1 VNSKTQLTDIIKFY
15 RDQLKKFYKLGI
27 GNKTE
32 HRVVVTDGLI
42 DITKKR
48 LYELQ
53 TSKANFIYRGSQNG
67 IK

>member
-1 VNSKTQLTDIIKFY
+1 MNTKTQLTDIIKFY
-15 RDQLKKFYKLGI
+15 RDQISKFYKIGI

-32 HRVVVTDGLI
+32 HRVVVTDALI

-53 TSKANFIYRGSQNG
+53 TSKGNFLLRGRNNG
-67 IK
+67 SI